1 MGVASACYFSELF
14 LSWWSGCKSSM
25 SLDVALDSPSSSC
38 LLTPPPHPKHQTT
51 AVGAAEAGSLP
62 LAPSSLV
69 SSSSGDCDSQPTA
82 LPPLPSRPGSS
93 WQCERTFNN
102 EENIIAF
109 IWLKPSS
116 DFFPSTWDASQTLH
130 FSLQGLSL
138 LTASFPEA

>member
-1 MGVASACYFSELF
+1 
-14 LSWWSGCKSSM
+14 M

-82 LPPLPSRPGSS
+82 PPPAAQAPVGS
-93 WQCERTFNN
+93 
-102 EENIIAF
+102 A
-109 IWLKPSS
+109 K
-116 DFFPSTWDASQTLH
+116 
-130 FSLQGLSL
+130 GL
-138 LTASFPEA
+138 LTMKKTSLHLFG